1 MLDPTFFMPT
11 APVVTWGLFP
21 VKAGHAVGFLVP
33 QPPMKGPMSS
43 LARWFQLNAHQP
55 LAVLLAQA
63 RSNGHTKE
71 AVNAAIAEYHN
82 SGEA

>member
-1 MLDPTFFMPT
+1 
-11 APVVTWGLFP
+11 
-21 VKAGHAVGFLVP
+21 
-33 QPPMKGPMSS
+33 MSS